1 MQAINLNNKNFD
13 ELFPAEMVL
22 TKITLISPGRALD
35 DLLPFFLDRDKNDIF
50 EEHGYSSKEA
60 AMGVPIHYRNDGSF
74 MYILTPVNSPPSKN
88 SVRQWLTSGQG
99 GDNQNSTG
107 HMLFFF
113 FFVSVIFFPCFFV
126 FFFF

>member
-1 MQAINLNNKNFD
+1 MD
-13 ELFPAEMVL
+13 ELFLAEMVL

-50 EEHGYSSKEA
+50 EDHGYSSPKEA

-74 MYILTPVNSPPSKN
+74 MYILTPVNSPPSTD
-88 SVRQWLTSGQG
+88 SVRQWVTTAQG

-107 HMLFFF
+107 HILFFF
-113 FFVSVIFFPCFFV
+113 FFCFCSLVRVYFCFF
-126 FFFF
+126 F